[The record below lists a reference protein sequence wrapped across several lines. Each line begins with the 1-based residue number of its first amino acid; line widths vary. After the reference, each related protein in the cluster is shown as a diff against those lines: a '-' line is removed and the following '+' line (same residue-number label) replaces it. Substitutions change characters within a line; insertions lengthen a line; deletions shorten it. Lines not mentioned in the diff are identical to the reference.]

1 MALTIKQLNGDAS
14 FLLTFERI
22 DVDSPA
28 ETSSSEPFR
37 ILLDPCLA
45 PSSASSSSSGS
56 SSPSARRTRQACV
69 SAKDLPEPDVI
80 IISNSRS
87 EHCNEATLRQFAR
100 GGAKPLI
107 LAEPAAAKVIQ
118 GWRHFDQGKVT
129 ALHRWQD
136 PRQTGRSTV
145 VRIPVPARVIGG
157 DEGLVTVAFIT
168 QKRDRKGLRS
178 AVGITYRPASSTRSL
193 STRPASTTILTKN
206 RNCSSPFL
214 ALKSTTLPPLPA
226 FTPLAPSVAKSKS
239 AVVQSIRAT
248 RSMASLSP
256 HAKDRSVSIIFS
268 PHGIPYR
275 DIEPFA
281 TSHLLAE
288 AALPLTVLLHSFDTV
303 SRPWWLGGTLTSGFE
318 DGQEIIAKLG
328 ARVWIS
334 ACDAEKNTNGLIG
347 RFTRRRRYTRD
358 EVRRLIYGPMHPHD
372 VHSPLGRRCNPKAER
387 PTEVLALE
395 AGEDVTLT
403 SEGIWPSEP
412 PPLDEMKRPFS
423 IRQIPANVQDLLA
436 AKTTYRLT
444 QRGPAAVS
452 QPVCGLGCGPRDPT
466 AYRIHTMCSIGGLG
480 VT

>member
-22 DVDSPA
+22 DPDSPA
-28 ETSSSEPFR
+28 GTSTSDPFR

-45 PSSASSSSSGS
+45 TPSSSL
-56 SSPSARRTRQACV
+56 SALRGRQACV
-69 SAKDLPEPDVI
+69 SPTDVPEPDVI

-100 GGAKPLI
+100 GGTKPLI

-118 GWRHFDQGKVT
+118 SWRHFDPDKVM

-145 VRIPVPARVIGG
+145 VRIPVAASLIGG

-178 AVGITYRPASSTRSL
+178 AVGITYRPASSARTL
-193 STRPASTTILTKN
+193 HPRPVSTTILTSH
-206 RNCSSPFL
+206 RNSSSPFL
-214 ALKSTTLPPLPA
+214 ALNSPTLPPLPA
-226 FTPLAPSVAKSKS
+226 FTPLAPSA
-239 AVVQSIRAT
+239 AHPGAQFPSIRPT

-256 HAKDRSVSIIFS
+256 HAKNRSVSIIFS

-275 DIEPFA
+275 DIEPYA

-318 DGQEIIAKLG
+318 DGQEIIAKLC
-328 ARVWIS
+328 ARSWIS
-334 ACDAEKNTNGLIG
+334 ACDADKNTNGLIR

-358 EVRRLIYGPMHPHD
+358 EVRRLLHGPADRHD
-372 VHSPLGRRCNPKAER
+372 RNSRPGTGRSHLAER

-395 AGEDVTLT
+395 VGEDVTLT
-403 SEGIWPSEP
+403 SEGVWPSD
-412 PPLDEMKRPFS
+412 PPLQKEKKRQFS
-423 IRQIPANVQDLLA
+423 IRHIPTNLQDSSA
-436 AKTTYRLT
+436 VKPTYTLT
-444 QRGPAAVS
+444 QRGPSAVA
-452 QPVCGLGCGPRDPT
+452 V
-466 AYRIHTMCSIGGLG
+466 A
-480 VT
+480 